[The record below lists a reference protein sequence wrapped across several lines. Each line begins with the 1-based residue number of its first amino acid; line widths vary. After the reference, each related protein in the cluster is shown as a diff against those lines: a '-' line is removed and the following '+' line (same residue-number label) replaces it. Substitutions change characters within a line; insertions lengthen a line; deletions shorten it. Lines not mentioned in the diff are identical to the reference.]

1 MAFFWVCN
9 NSSTRQSRAGII
21 RMTQHFTGIAFRKW
35 HLRWEILIRK
45 NMFGHHA
52 TQRNTHCSFMSGW
65 MNERRFLILLKNR
78 RLTEFHIIR
87 SFLLHELCVHY
98 QRCLKSQKIKKKIK
112 DNGSNLPL
120 WLFVGVDEVCVHTS
134 KQVEANS
141 KLWSHVKW
149 ESSFFLLC
157 LLKRRNTRVFG
168 DHLGIIFLNV
178 FEKSSNICFHAPH
191 NRADL
196 AHRPCAG

>member
-9 NSSTRQSRAGII
+9 NSFTRQSRAGII
-21 RMTQHFTGIAFRKW
+21 RMTQSFYGIAFRKW

-45 NMFGHHA
+45 
-52 TQRNTHCSFMSGW
+52 TCSGTTLLNETPIVVLSLVAW
-65 MNERRFLILLKNR
+65 MNADFNTLKEQRFNWLSHQP
-78 RLTEFHIIR
+78 EFSTSRIMR
-87 SFLLHELCVHY
+87 TLSKMPK
-98 QRCLKSQKIKKKIK
+98 KSENQKKIK

-120 WLFVGVDEVCVHTS
+120 WLFVGVDEVRVHTS

-191 NRADL
+191 NRTDL